1 MPTFGALDVSH
12 IGDYDSSRYAYCPA
26 SATVLKSPKPRV
38 VARVAGS
45 SKFSKEARI
54 QEIHVVI
61 IAAPFFSLQAR
72 NSL

>member
-45 SKFSKEARI
+45 SKEARI

-61 IAAPFFSLQAR
+61 IAAPFCSLQAR